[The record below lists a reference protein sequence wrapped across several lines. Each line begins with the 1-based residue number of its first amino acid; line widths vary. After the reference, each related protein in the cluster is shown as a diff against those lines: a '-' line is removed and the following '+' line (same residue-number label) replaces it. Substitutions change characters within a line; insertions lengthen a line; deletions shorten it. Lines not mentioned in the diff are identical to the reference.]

1 MFGRGILEMEQRGLR
16 AYLSQKAASMRAAVA
31 SRPHGED
38 WRETVEAIVVAD
50 DLTGVRKMRIR
61 DWELIGDSGLAF
73 GGWNLGPSS
82 PELFCGIIGTCL
94 THMYLI
100 GAAARAIPLD
110 RVAVRVTA
118 DNNDAALLGIDSAD
132 PALPFNITA
141 HVEVLAPD
149 ADPGALASLHRYV
162 AENCPLTN
170 LVRTPNP
177 VTVLVLP

>member
-1 MFGRGILEMEQRGLR
+1 MEQRGLR
-16 AYLSQKAASMRAAVA
+16 AYIQQKAATMRTAVA
-31 SRPHGED
+31 TRPRAED
-38 WRETVEAIVVAD
+38 WREKVEATVVAD
-50 DLTGVRKMRIR
+50 DATGVRKMRIR
-61 DWELIGDSGLAF
+61 DWEIIGDSGPAF

-100 GAAARAIPLD
+100 GAAAREIPLD
-110 RVAVRVTA
+110 RVSVHVTA
-118 DNNDAALLGIDSAD
+118 DNNDAALLGLSTSD

-141 HVEVLAPD
+141 NVDVLASD
-149 ADPGALASLHRYV
+149 ADAEALASLHRYV

-177 VTVLVLP
+177 VTIRLSS